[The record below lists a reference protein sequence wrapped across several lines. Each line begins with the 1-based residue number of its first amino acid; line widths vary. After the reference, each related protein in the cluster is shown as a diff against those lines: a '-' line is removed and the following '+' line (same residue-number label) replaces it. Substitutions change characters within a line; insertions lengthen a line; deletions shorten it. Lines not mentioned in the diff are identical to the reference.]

1 MDAKKIREIIYVL
14 FMASEIALLV
24 GFAVHIFRDL
34 YLLATGTVINIP
46 GQLSAIVLGMY
57 YPSAINTLNVGWN
70 PDFIGIIIALT
81 AYFLIV
87 VVLFLI
93 SIQVYEHKV
102 GIYIVLSRLF
112 LLASGLAFVY
122 FQTTG
127 MNNVFSLI
135 APMFFIIAFLF
146 LAATILNTIRLHR
159 VLLG

>member
-1 MDAKKIREIIYVL
+1 
-14 FMASEIALLV
+14 MASEIALLI
-24 GFAVHIFRDL
+24 GFAIHIFRDL

-46 GQLSAIVLGMY
+46 GPLSAIVLGMY
-57 YPSAINTLNVGWN
+57 YPSAFNTVAVGWN
-70 PDFIGIIIALT
+70 PDFIGIIIALVV
-81 AYFLIV
+81 YLIIV
-87 VVLFLI
+87 SVLFLV
-93 SIQVYEHKV
+93 SIQVFEHKV

-127 MNNVFSLI
+127 MNNVFSII

-159 VLLG
+159 MLPG